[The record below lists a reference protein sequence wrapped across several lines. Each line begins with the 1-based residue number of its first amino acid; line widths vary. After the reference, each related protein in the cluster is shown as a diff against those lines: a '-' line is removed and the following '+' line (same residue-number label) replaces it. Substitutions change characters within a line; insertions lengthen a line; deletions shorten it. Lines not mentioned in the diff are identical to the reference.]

1 MLLKALIVI
10 LVFTF
15 CGNGNSIQKTTNT
28 SVEVESKE
36 IVDSEN
42 EIKYDKN
49 LCIIFEISAKEIH
62 IKITDEI
69 LKIENE
75 ARGDIYKFSEGR
87 NKINETKDNITNL
100 NAITDSEKEIKIILD
115 EYRVISM
122 LEISNYIRYQE
133 YFDKNYDPPK
143 NLTPEQEDDYFQNFN
158 SIPEYVELRDIWWE
172 SYQQMEEVKEKSE
185 SKIYDINCDN
195 L

>member
-1 MLLKALIVI
+1 MIVKVLIVV

-15 CGNGNSIQKTTNT
+15 CGNANNIQETTNT
-28 SVEVESKE
+28 AVEVESKE
-36 IVDSEN
+36 IVNSEN
-42 EIKYDKN
+42 EIKYSKN
-49 LCIIFEISAKEIH
+49 LCVTFEISAKEIH

-87 NKINETKDNITNL
+87 NKINETKDNIANL
-100 NAITDSEKEIKIILD
+100 NAITDTEKEIKILLD

-122 LEISNYIRYQE
+122 LEISNFIRYQE
-133 YFDKNYDPPK
+133 YFNENYDPPK
-143 NLTPEQEDDYFQNFN
+143 NLTLEQENEYFENFN
-158 SIPEYVELRDIWWE
+158 SIPEFVELKDTWWE
-172 SYQQMEEVKEKSE
+172 SYQQMEEIKEKSE
-185 SKIYDINCDN
+185 TKIYNINCDN

>member
-1 MLLKALIVI
+1 MIVKVLIVV

-15 CGNGNSIQKTTNT
+15 CGNANNIQETTNT
-28 SVEVESKE
+28 AVEVESKE
-36 IVDSEN
+36 IVNSEN
-42 EIKYDKN
+42 EIKYSKN
-49 LCIIFEISAKEIH
+49 LCVTFEISAKEIH

-87 NKINETKDNITNL
+87 NKINETKDNIANL
-100 NAITDSEKEIKIILD
+100 NAITDTEKEIKILLD

-133 YFDKNYDPPK
+133 YFNENYDPPK
-143 NLTPEQEDDYFQNFN
+143 NLTLEQENEYFENFN
-158 SIPEYVELRDIWWE
+158 SIPEYVELKDTWWE
-172 SYQQMEEVKEKSE
+172 SYQQMEEIKEKSE
-185 SKIYDINCDN
+185 TKIYNINCDN

>member
-1 MLLKALIVI
+1 MFVKVLIVV

-15 CGNGNSIQKTTNT
+15 CGNANNIQETTNAA
-28 SVEVESKE
+28 VEVESKE
-36 IVDSEN
+36 IVESEN
-42 EIKYDKN
+42 EIKYSKS
-49 LCIIFEISAKEIH
+49 LCVIFEISAKEIH

-87 NKINETKDNITNL
+87 NKINETKDNIANL
-100 NAITDSEKEIKIILD
+100 NAITDTEKEIKILLD
-115 EYRVISM
+115 EYRILSM
-122 LEISNYIRYQE
+122 LEISNYIRYLE
-133 YFDKNYDPPK
+133 YENENYDPPK
-143 NLTPEQEDDYFQNFN
+143 NLTLEQESEYFENFN

-172 SYQQMEEVKEKSE
+172 SYQQMEEIKEKSE
-185 SKIYDINCDN
+185 IKIYNINCDN

>member
-1 MLLKALIVI
+1 MIVKVLIVV

-15 CGNGNSIQKTTNT
+15 CGNANNIQETTNT
-28 SVEVESKE
+28 AVEVESKE
-36 IVDSEN
+36 IVNSEN
-42 EIKYDKN
+42 EIKYSKN
-49 LCIIFEISAKEIH
+49 LCVTFEIIAKEIH

-87 NKINETKDNITNL
+87 NKINETKDNIANL
-100 NAITDSEKEIKIILD
+100 NAITDTEKEIKILLD

-133 YFDKNYDPPK
+133 YFNENYDPPK
-143 NLTPEQEDDYFQNFN
+143 NLTLEQENEYFENFN
-158 SIPEYVELRDIWWE
+158 SIPEYVELKDTWWE
-172 SYQQMEEVKEKSE
+172 SYQQMEEIKEKSE
-185 SKIYDINCDN
+185 TKIYNINCDN